1 MKALRIELHQSSA
14 NYRKEETIDNKMTYP
29 LPPISTIIGALH
41 NACGYKE
48 YQHMDISVQ
57 GNFESMHKEPY
68 TDYCFLNSTMDDRG
82 ILVKMRNED
91 LLSSAFDKVAK
102 ANKSQG
108 SSFRKGITI
117 QIYNQ
122 NLLDEYNRLKDL
134 NDEIKKFKDTK
145 IKKVLKLI
153 KKRKKSLAEKKKKID
168 KKSDEYKTVAQR
180 EKEIKDYEKLIK
192 EKIKEYETKNYIKP
206 ISKYRSLT
214 TSVKYYEILNNIDLV
229 IHVRS
234 DEKILN
240 ELLENI
246 YNLKSIG
253 RSEDFVEVKDAKIVD
268 LYEGDCDVVSNLSAY
283 LNYDDVKNDCIL
295 PKNKNTSQAIN
306 GTVYYLNKNYKTIN
320 DQRIFEKKKVLYT
333 SECAIDETSENIFLD
348 NEDGKEYI
356 VNFI

>member
-14 NYRKEETIDNKMTYP
+14 NYKKEETIDNKMTYP

-48 YQHMDISVQ
+48 YKAMDISVQ

-82 ILVKMRNED
+82 TLVKMRNED
-91 LLSSAFDKVAK
+91 FLSKAFDKVAK

-117 QIYNQ
+117 QVYNQ
-122 NLLDEYNRLKDL
+122 ELLDEYNKLKDL

-145 IKKVLKLI
+145 IKKVLELT
-153 KKRKKSLAEKKKKID
+153 KKRKKSLSEKKKKFD
-168 KKSDEYKTVAQR
+168 KKSDEYKTLAQR

-192 EKIKEYETKNYIKP
+192 EKVKEYEIENYTKP

-253 RSEDFVEVKDAKIVD
+253 RSEDFVEVKDAKIVE
-268 LYEGDCDVVSNLSAY
+268 LYKGDCDVVSNLSAY
-283 LNYDDVKNDCIL
+283 VNYDDVKNDYIL

-306 GTVYYLNKNYKTIN
+306 GTVYYLNKNYETIN
-320 DQRIFEKKKVLYT
+320 NQRIFKKKKVLYT
-333 SECAIDETSENIFLD
+333 SECVIDETSENIFLD

>member
-14 NYRKEETIDNKMTYP
+14 NYKKEETIDNKMTYP

-48 YQHMDISVQ
+48 YKEMDISVQ

-82 ILVKMRNED
+82 TLVKMRNED
-91 LLSSAFDKVAK
+91 FLSKAFDKVAK

-117 QIYNQ
+117 QVYNQ
-122 NLLDEYNRLKDL
+122 ELLDEYNKLKDL

-145 IKKVLKLI
+145 IKKVLELT
-153 KKRKKSLAEKKKKID
+153 KKRKKSLSEKKKKFD

-180 EKEIKDYEKLIK
+180 EKEIKNYEKLIK
-192 EKIKEYETKNYIKP
+192 EKVKEYEIENYTKP

-234 DEKILN
+234 DEKTLN

-253 RSEDFVEVKDAKIVD
+253 RSEDFVEVKDAKIVE
-268 LYEGDCDVVSNLSAY
+268 LYEGKINFKGRNSIY
-283 LNYDDVKNDCIL
+283 LNYDDVKSKKIRTKSDEG
-295 PKNKNTSQAIN
+295 KSVN
-306 GTVYYLNKNYKTIN
+306 GTVYYLNKNYKIE
-320 DQRIFEKKKVLYT
+320 DGKRVFVKKKVLYT
-333 SECAIDETSENIFLD
+333 SLSVIRKTSD
-348 NEDGKEYI
+348 NVFVDKEGKKEYI
-356 VNFI
+356 VSFI